1 MRLVSPVSF
10 VLLVGSLSACA
21 DKGDE
26 GMFILNNT
34 APPIGTACTLTGDP
48 AQPFTAAG
56 EISYLAAAAGTGYV
70 LTPLIES
77 RITANMGDE
86 ALRTIHLEGANVT
99 VSVANGG
106 TSQSFTAL
114 FSGSIAPN
122 GGSTNVAFEVLPADK
137 ISALGKANADGG
149 ANTEVVANIAAY
161 GTLGGGRIDAEPF
174 QYPITIIAP
183 GKGIVTGVGTKDTI
197 ASGGISCGMPPIA
210 GTMANACNQY
220 QDGVVACCLS
230 NIGGTVHEVCPA
242 AMDASVFPP

>member
-48 AQPFTAAG
+48 QQPFTAAG
-56 EISYLAAAAGTGYV
+56 EISYLAVAAGTGYV

-99 VSVANGG
+99 ASVANGG
-106 TSQSFTAL
+106 TSQSYTVL
-114 FSGSIAPN
+114 FAGSIAPN

-183 GKGIVTGVGTKDTI
+183 NRGITFGTTTKCNSMMLGARTGNP
-197 ASGGISCGMPPIA
+197 C
-210 GTMANACNQY
+210 NAF
-220 QDGVVACCLS
+220 QDGVVDCCLS
-230 NIGGTVHEVCPA
+230 STNAVLCPA
-242 AMDASVFPP
+242 VAESP